1 MPGITWGQILLF
13 KTMHTFCIVCLNLNT
28 CAFFMEEFH
37 RLLVWLELN
46 FSIEIPVDCEKGKR
60 KCCFLYDNVNVCR
73 FARVREIKRLLSLRW
88 SKWWNTASLEL
99 GDLFSD
105 GCNENCTCTKTRKNR
120 GPWSCETDKKC
131 SCKYQNWDQVVGY
144 ANSGESVPVY
154 DKKGDRMFGSKYG
167 CPKYC
172 TCRTKRSGKMKL
184 DCKKEPCIAF

>member
-1 MPGITWGQILLF
+1 MTATKVKENAAFSSLIL
-13 KTMHTFCIVCLNLNT
+13 TF
-28 CAFFMEEFH
+28 AGS
-37 RLLVWLELN
+37 LE
-46 FSIEIPVDCEKGKR
+46 CEKSKG
-60 KCCFLYDNVNVCR
+60 CCLC
-73 FARVREIKRLLSLRW
+73 AGPSGETLR
-88 SKWWNTASLEL
+88 AEL
-99 GDLFSD
+99 GDLFND

-144 ANSGESVPVY
+144 ADSGESVSVY
-154 DKKGDRMFGSKYG
+154 DKKGDRMSGSKYG